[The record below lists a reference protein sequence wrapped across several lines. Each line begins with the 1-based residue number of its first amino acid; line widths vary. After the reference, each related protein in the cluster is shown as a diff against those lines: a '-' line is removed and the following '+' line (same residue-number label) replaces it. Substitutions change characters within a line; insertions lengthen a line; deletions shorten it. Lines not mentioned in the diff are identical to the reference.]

1 MTRELIW
8 MPDVL
13 MRAGLKVAPDPHW
26 VGRSYRSMGTV
37 LGVMCHHTGVRNAE
51 DRNMPSLGS
60 LQRGRSDLRGPL
72 AQLGL
77 GRDGTFYLIAAG
89 RANHAGEGQWRGI
102 AKNSG
107 NAHFIGIEAE
117 NDGTNA
123 DNWPPVQFD
132 AYQRGVAALLN
143 HLQAPTSHCIGHKE
157 YAPGRK
163 PDPSFDMDKFR
174 NSVEA
179 IRSGQG
185 TVRPLIP
192 AIDTD
197 GSPTLRRGM
206 RGENV
211 KQMQRLL
218 KQVLDGLVI
227 DGVFGPVTEAQ
238 LRRFQRERGLVADG
252 IVGPKTWQ
260 ALRTQERSGDHDG
273 APPPD

>member
-1 MTRELIW
+1 MTRDLIW

-13 MRAGLKVAPDPHW
+13 VRAGLKVAPDPHW
-26 VGRSYRSMGTV
+26 VGRSYRSMGQV
-37 LGVMCHHTGVRNAE
+37 LGVMCHHTGVRNAQN
-51 DRNMPSLGS
+51 RNMPSLGS

-89 RANHAGEGQWRGI
+89 RANHAGEGRWRGI
-102 AKNSG
+102 RQNSG

-117 NDGTNA
+117 NDGRSA
-123 DNWPPVQFD
+123 ANWPPVQMD
-132 AYQRGVAALLN
+132 AYLRGVAGLLD
-143 HLQAPTSHCIGHKE
+143 HLRAPTSLCIGHKE
-157 YAPGRK
+157 YAPSRK
-163 PDPSFDMDKFR
+163 PDPSFDMEVFR
-174 NSVEA
+174 SSVEA
-179 IRSGQG
+179 IRRGQG

-192 AIDTD
+192 AIDAE

-211 KQMQRLL
+211 ERMQKLL
-218 KQVLDGLVI
+218 EQVVDGLVV

-238 LRRFQRERGLVADG
+238 VRRFQRDRGLVADG

-260 ALRTQERSGDHDG
+260 VLRSQARSGDHG
-273 APPPD
+273 VVPPTD